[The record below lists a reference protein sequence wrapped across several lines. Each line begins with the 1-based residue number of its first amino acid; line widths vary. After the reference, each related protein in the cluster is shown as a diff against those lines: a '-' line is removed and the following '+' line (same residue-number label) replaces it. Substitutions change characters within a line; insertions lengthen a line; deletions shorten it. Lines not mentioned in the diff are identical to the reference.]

1 MNSRIL
7 AIAGVMCVLSACS
20 GKKPATSNNIEAK
33 IPTVRTVA
41 AVEETVDVDQ
51 NYSVT
56 LQAFAVNNIAP
67 QSGSRIMSIDVEVGD
82 FVKKDQELARMDKSQ
97 LQQSEL
103 QLKNLKDEYQR
114 AKSLYEKGGV
124 SKSDFESIELQYNVA
139 NTTYENLLTNTIL
152 KSPLNGVVTA
162 RNYDCGDMYTMSAPL
177 FVVQQIDPMKALVAV
192 SEKEYSL
199 LKEGLNVEFTPEAL
213 GKKIFT
219 GKVNRIY
226 PTVDPATHTVIAEV
240 LIDNP
245 SAELRPGMYSNV
257 RLIFGSKQT
266 ILVPDTAVLKQQGS
280 GVRTVYVL
288 NADNSVSSRVVEIGR
303 HLGDR
308 YEVLS
313 GLKKGEIVVTSGQS
327 ALKDGSK
334 VEVLK

>member
-1 MNSRIL
+1 MNNKL
-7 AIAGVMCVLSACS
+7 FAISAAICALTACA
-20 GKKPATSNNIEAK
+20 GKKPASSNFEAK
-33 IPTVRTVA
+33 TPKVRTVSV
-41 AVEETVDVDQ
+41 VEELVDVDQ

-192 SEKEYSL
+192 SEKDYSQ
-199 LKEGLNVEFTPEAL
+199 LKKGLKVEFTPEAL
-213 GKKIFT
+213 GKKVFT
-219 GKVNRIY
+219 GRVNRIY
-226 PTVDPATHTVIAEV
+226 PTVDPSTHTVMAEV
-240 LIDNP
+240 LIDNQ

-257 RLIFGSKQT
+257 RLIFGSREAL
-266 ILVPDTAVLKQQGS
+266 LVPDSAVLKQQGS

-288 NADNSVSSRVVEIGR
+288 NADNSVSSRVVELGR

-308 YEVLS
+308 YEILS
-313 GLKKGEIVVTSGQS
+313 GLEKGETVVSSGQS

>member
-1 MNSRIL
+1 MNNKL
-7 AIAGVMCVLSACS
+7 FAISAAICALTACA
-20 GKKPATSNNIEAK
+20 GKKPASANFEAK
-33 IPTVRTVA
+33 TPKVRTVSV
-41 AVEETVDVDQ
+41 VEELVDVDQ

-192 SEKEYSL
+192 SEKDYSQ
-199 LKEGLNVEFTPEAL
+199 LKKGLKVEFTPEAL
-213 GKKIFT
+213 GKKVFT
-219 GKVNRIY
+219 GRVNRIY
-226 PTVDPATHTVIAEV
+226 PTVDPSTHTVMAEV
-240 LIDNP
+240 LIDNQ

-257 RLIFGSKQT
+257 RLIFGSRET
-266 ILVPDTAVLKQQGS
+266 LLVPDSAVLKQQGS

-288 NADNSVSSRVVEIGR
+288 NADNSVSSRVVKLGR

-308 YEVLS
+308 YEILS
-313 GLKKGEIVVTSGQS
+313 GLEKGETVVSSGQS